1 LAGSVLD
8 GSANPTHK
16 KDRGTCLLGHCLPNP
31 TLLGSNQMIG
41 PTQPN
46 IFNNN
51 IIIIKNKKIK
61 NSEGHFKNIYDFFAY
76 FSNKLTL

>member
-1 LAGSVLD
+1 MFVGPLFAQ
-8 GSANPTHK
+8 
-16 KDRGTCLLGHCLPNP
+16 PNP
-31 TLLGSNQMIG
+31 VGLEPDDR